1 MKLLNFWNFF
11 TENASWM
18 KNQKLSRKY
27 LIEKNYLLLWNF
39 IVYVSSCLHAPYIH
53 ATTELIKYS
62 VLTNI
67 NFSILIQ
74 FIKWWMFGNPFDYLN
89 RMNDNKKRN
98 KFNLQK
104 VHTLLTVRCSM
115 ILYLLWL
122 FSTNLLITSAKPNVC
137 TTNHP
142 QK

>member
-1 MKLLNFWNFF
+1 MKLLNFRNFF

-39 IVYVSSCLHAPYIH
+39 IVYVSLCLHAPYIH
-53 ATTELIKYS
+53 ATTELIKYL